1 MGKFLLGV
9 VVGILLFFLFLMLG
23 GGKTMKKMGEN
34 LTETGKRMEI
44 LEETIKRDKETVEN
58 TIKKKF
64 FKEEKEVPKKNQ

>member
-9 VVGILLFFLFLMLG
+9 VVGILLFILFLMFG
-23 GGKTMKKMGEN
+23 GGKTVKKVGEN

-44 LEETIKRDKETVEN
+44 MEETIKRDKETVEN

-64 FKEEKEVPKKNQ
+64 FKEEKEVPKKSQ

>member
-9 VVGILLFFLFLMLG
+9 VVGILLLFLFLMFG
-23 GGKTMKKMGEN
+23 GGKTVKKVGEN

-44 LEETIKRDKETVEN
+44 MEETIKRDKETIEG

-64 FKEEKEVPKKNQ
+64 FKEEKEAPKKSQ

>member
-9 VVGILLFFLFLMLG
+9 VVGILLLFLFLMFG
-23 GGKTMKKMGEN
+23 GGRTVKKVGEN

-44 LEETIKRDKETVEN
+44 MEETIKRDKETIEG

-64 FKEEKEVPKKNQ
+64 FKEEKEAPKKSQ

>member
-9 VVGILLFFLFLMLG
+9 VIGILLFFLFLMFG
-23 GGKTMKKMGEN
+23 GGKTVKKAGEN

-44 LEETIKRDKETVEN
+44 MEETIKRDKETIEG

-64 FKEEKEVPKKNQ
+64 FKEEKEVPKKSQ

>member
-9 VVGILLFFLFLMLG
+9 VVGILLLLLFLMFG
-23 GGKTMKKMGEN
+23 GGKTVKKVGEN

-44 LEETIKRDKETVEN
+44 MEETIKRDRETIEG

-64 FKEEKEVPKKNQ
+64 FKEEKEAPKKSQ

>member
-9 VVGILLFFLFLMLG
+9 VVGILLFILFLMFG
-23 GGKTMKKMGEN
+23 GGKTVKKVGEN

-44 LEETIKRDKETVEN
+44 IEETIKRDKETVEN

-64 FKEEKEVPKKNQ
+64 FKEEKEVPKKSQ